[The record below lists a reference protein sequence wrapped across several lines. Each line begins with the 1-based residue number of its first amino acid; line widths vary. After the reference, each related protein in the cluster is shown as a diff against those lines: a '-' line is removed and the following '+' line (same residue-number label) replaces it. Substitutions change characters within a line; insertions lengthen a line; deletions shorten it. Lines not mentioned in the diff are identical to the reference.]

1 MDQARHRRIE
11 AGAEDLDGIV
21 AHANDPDALRAAI
34 ERDHRAEKPYS
45 FLVAADLSSVQSFDP
60 YYPESPQWV
69 AGSPF
74 VEIKQGPP
82 SPGGPPRRSQRA
94 LLRRYPPFGAG
105 SAAFARAHP
114 SPPRRV

>member
-1 MDQARHRRIE
+1 MRATLVWPDAELLNGEWTRPGIDSYWIE

-34 ERDHRAEKPYS
+34 ERDHRAEKPHS

-60 YYPESPQWV
+60 YYPESPLWV

-74 VEIKQGPP
+74 VEIKPFELGDLAELPA
-82 SPGGPPRRSQRA
+82 RR
-94 LLRRYPPFGAG
+94 PT
-105 SAAFARAHP
+105 
-114 SPPRRV
+114 

>member
-1 MDQARHRRIE
+1 VDQARHRRIE

-74 VEIKQGPP
+74 VEIKPFELGDLGELPV
-82 SPGGPPRRSQRA
+82 RR
-94 LLRRYPPFGAG
+94 PT
-105 SAAFARAHP
+105 
-114 SPPRRV
+114 